1 MVSKLEDVRQKLNV
15 EGTGP
20 SFRRKVM
27 DIHFL
32 CDEAPFK
39 VPAKPWTSVTEDD
52 DLVSHL
58 VSLYFTWDYPFYS
71 FLDRDVFL
79 RHMAGGNLESE
90 FCSPFLVNALL
101 ANACVSLSPLFFPFP
116 PGFLGLLVRLTCAAF
131 LRVLRSIRCSRGYHD
146 QGRRFPGRSG
156 TVKTAGDGTDRA
168 FFVAGDVAFIREVC
182 HLAPNVLVA

>member
-32 CDEAPFK
+32 CNEAPFK

-58 VSLYFTWDYPFYS
+58 VSLYFTWDYPFWT

-79 RHMAGGNLESE
+79 RHMARGDLESE
-90 FCSPFLVNALL
+90 FCSPFLVNAVL
-101 ANACVSLSPLFFPFP
+101 ANACVSCPAPVSRL
-116 PGFLGLLVRLTCAAF
+116 GCIGLGLCRWL
-131 LRVLRSIRCSRGYHD
+131 
-146 QGRRFPGRSG
+146 
-156 TVKTAGDGTDRA
+156 GD
-168 FFVAGDVAFIREVC
+168 
-182 HLAPNVLVA
+182 